1 MEEWRQFNAIDM
13 VPRKSWPRL
22 IIQKFF
28 EINPLGQI
36 RYFDTHAINY
46 RDVKTKV
53 IDNENY
59 LVTIVGSTGPAVV
72 RARIK
77 VKDLVDKYFGF

>member
-1 MEEWRQFNAIDM
+1 MNEWKQFNAIDM
-13 VPRKSWPRL
+13 VPRRSWPRK

-36 RYFDTHAINY
+36 RYFDTHAVNY
-46 RDVKTKV
+46 LDVKPKV

-59 LVTIVGSTGPAVV
+59 LVTIVGYTGPAVF

-77 VKDLVDKYFGF
+77 VKDLVNKYFGF